1 MVEVT
6 DIFLGIAVGLG
17 SLNAI
22 LNTIVIR
29 NFPVVRDIR
38 QILKQLGG
46 VLGLES
52 VQQNIVPATNQ
63 VQPPNNSVASLLAGV
78 QNQSPPDPIRET
90 QEATIKFLQKDNRSL
105 RNKMNRIFKKNEIE
119 NLEPDTDEGDGADD
133 GEEGEM
139 VTSENLDVE
148 ILKKFG
154 AKIPALNNVNLNDP
168 VARQTVAQMING
180 NSEYKKYYNA
190 AKIIKGIIPHTQ
202 QAEQSTVQQQIE
214 GFA

>member
-46 VLGLES
+46 VLGLAS

-63 VQPPNNSVASLLAGV
+63 VQPPTNSVASLLAGM

-133 GEEGEM
+133 GDEGEM
-139 VTSENLDVE
+139 VTSENLDVD
-148 ILKKFG
+148 IVKQFG
-154 AKIPALNNVNLNDP
+154 AKIPALNGINLNDP
-168 VARQTVAQMING
+168 VAKQTVAQMING
-180 NSEYKKYYNA
+180 NAEYRKYYNA
-190 AKIIKGIIPHTQ
+190 AKILKTIIPQ
-202 QAEQSTVQQQIE
+202 QAEQDPIQKQIE